1 MQRAEAAETELAAT
15 KNALAAAVLQQAKTG
30 TAPGRGTKTKGKP
43 LGMDS
48 TPAFT
53 PKRTRSSPGD
63 ERLAAPK
70 KQKNADARPTNEVI
84 SSGKGDSPWRE
95 VRNRKD
101 RNKKDSANTQKPIR
115 RRKKGEAVIVKTS
128 EDTYA
133 DVLRAMRTDP
143 QLKEFGD
150 DVQKIRRTQAGDMIF
165 ELKRDSK
172 NRSSAYKELTERV
185 MGEKVHVKAM
195 CPEATLQC
203 KDLDEITTE
212 DEVRL
217 AMRDQC
223 NLEGVEMTV
232 RLRRGPF
239 GTQAASIKLPVDAA
253 NKAMTIGKI
262 KVASSEVEAKM
273 RALEEKQKQ
282 QYEKMEAEMQQR
294 KKESDMQRAF
304 EQQKMKLELQI
315 RAEEEEMQRAWQTK
329 MLQKKKEQIRR
340 MKANQDSFELQM
352 AATEK
357 SLAEL
362 SSQKSKSA
370 PKVVACTS
378 KAGHFG
384 KMEADHRKAVPELRP
399 PGTTALKSAGL
410 GESAGTLEAGQS
422 EEVCSIRRHG
432 GATLAIWKQHLVNPL
447 LIKSLVAKLPDR
459 AWLHYW
465 RSRGETTLRTLSDF
479 LMDIVKYNP
488 PPSLEAASLSGK
500 KSWKHGR
507 TECTHTD
514 KNKMEVLFRIVPV
527 QLHCGGKTIPVQ
539 AFLDE
544 GATVTLVKNKSSPTV

>member
-1 MQRAEAAETELAAT
+1 MDKDNDNNNINGKGAENPFARSGLARSPTEQNQQMQQQQLEQQEREQELHEQQKRVQELCDQQQREQEQNEKLQQRQLRSAWNVLPKQSKVEAAKTVADELREFVDKRHNVHKDIKDLVARIQGSLGSAIKDWRRLMQRAEAAETELAAT

-84 SSGKGDSPWRE
+84 SGGKGDSPWRE

-101 RNKKDSANTQKPIR
+101 RNKKDSAKTQKPIR

-185 MGEKVHVKAM
+185 MSEKVHVKAM

-212 DEVRL
+212 EEVRL

-262 KVASSEVEAKM
+262 KVGCSVCPLRFSQRPEGCY
-273 RALEEKQKQ
+273 RCLEYGHLARNCKGIDRSKLCRWCGQEGHKAQDCNNKQRCLFCVDKSRNRHATGGPRCPAFKQ
-282 QYEKMEAEMQQR
+282 AR
-294 KKESDMQRAF
+294 G
-304 EQQKMKLELQI
+304 
-315 RAEEEEMQRAWQTK
+315 TK
-329 MLQKKKEQIRR
+329 PQ
-340 MKANQDSFELQM
+340 
-352 AATEK
+352 
-357 SLAEL
+357 
-362 SSQKSKSA
+362 
-370 PKVVACTS
+370 
-378 KAGHFG
+378 
-384 KMEADHRKAVPELRP
+384 
-399 PGTTALKSAGL
+399 
-410 GESAGTLEAGQS
+410 
-422 EEVCSIRRHG
+422 
-432 GATLAIWKQHLVNPL
+432 
-447 LIKSLVAKLPDR
+447 
-459 AWLHYW
+459 W
-465 RSRGETTLRTLSDF
+465 R
-479 LMDIVKYNP
+479 
-488 PPSLEAASLSGK
+488 
-500 KSWKHGR
+500 
-507 TECTHTD
+507 
-514 KNKMEVLFRIVPV
+514 
-527 QLHCGGKTIPVQ
+527 
-539 AFLDE
+539 
-544 GATVTLVKNKSSPTV
+544 